1 MNFYKIKLIKKIK
14 SNEFLRNILTL
25 MTGTVISQII
35 GMLMSPI
42 LSRLYSPEEF
52 GVFATYF
59 SMVSILIV
67 FSTLRYEN
75 TIMLP
80 KSIKEGFN
88 LSILAAITSS
98 VFFVFLSIFIFLFRN
113 DIASFLELK
122 GKSNLIVLIHILPI
136 SILIYSFYQII
147 TLWQNRLKLF
157 KNIAKSRVLQ
167 STIQASFNSLLS
179 VFGQL
184 GLVLGSMLG
193 MFSFFIRNIIR
204 KGVFIKFKELYDFE
218 EIKKVAWEYRNY
230 PKFDVFSGLLGAIS
244 IQLPVLLFSFFF
256 DSDKIGYYSMAQRV
270 LCLPLTFVGASAGQ
284 VFFQKASEIKDDSM
298 AIFLLYKKT
307 VLNLLFLGIIPMFVI
322 AVWGPYLFNFVFGD
336 TWYTAGVYARWM
348 VPWLFSMLLV
358 SPVSSII
365 NIKRLVKY
373 NMFYSA
379 FFVLF
384 RFIGLYLG
392 GDFGDDI
399 LSIKLF
405 SLVSCI
411 FNIGYIVWFFK
422 NLKNSICNE
431 N

>member
-1 MNFYKIKLIKKIK
+1 MKFYEIKKIK
-14 SNEFLRNILTL
+14 SNEFLKNVLTL

-59 SMVSILIV
+59 SIVSILIV

-75 TIMLP
+75 AIMLP

-88 LSILAAITSS
+88 LSILVAIISS
-98 VFFVFLSIFIFLFRN
+98 VFFVFLSVFIFLFRN
-113 DIASFLELK
+113 DVASFLELK

-136 SILIYSFYQII
+136 SILIYSFYHII

-204 KGVFIKFKELYDFE
+204 KDVFNKFKELYDFE

-244 IQLPVLLFSFFF
+244 IQLPVLIFSVFFE
-256 DSDKIGYYSMAQRV
+256 SDKIGYYSMAQRV

-298 AIFLLYKKT
+298 AIFVLYKKT
-307 VLNLLFLGIIPMFVI
+307 VLNLLFLGTIPMFVI

-336 TWYTAGVYARWM
+336 SWYTAGVYARWM

-365 NIKRLVKY
+365 NIKRLIKY
-373 NMFYSA
+373 NLFYSA

-405 SLVSCI
+405 SLVSFV
-411 FNIGYIVWFFK
+411 FNIGYLIWFFK